1 MVLAIGLFP
10 CANPAFLHHPV
21 ALMLRAVMSLCCLS
35 PLMFRRLA
43 ARRFKGHTRQGSVGI
58 YFLIFQSLEGKV
70 AENKRGR
77 LCKVPK
83 FFQAILNPVHSTPLR
98 RLMQRSGVT
107 SLRGAAGNVAIQS
120 GTRGSGLLRCVRN
133 DGSMRKETIAR
144 SIRSRLWHALFA
156 GNIMPVIRNI
166 LSNITQNRRSLAQT
180 LTNFGILRLL
190 TSAMPS
196 QIEKDIINDDRRPPH
211 AR

>member
-1 MVLAIGLFP
+1 MVLAIGLFH
-10 CANPAFLHHPV
+10 CAIATFLHHPI

-43 ARRFKGHTRQGSVGI
+43 ARRFKSYTRQGSGGI

-77 LCKVPK
+77 LGKVPK
-83 FFQAILNPVHSTPLR
+83 FFQAILNPVHPTPLR

-120 GTRGSGLLRCVRN
+120 GTRGSGWLRCVRN
-133 DGSMRKETIAR
+133 DGSPRKKIIAR
-144 SIRSRLWHALFA
+144 SIRSRLRLALFA
-156 GNIMPVIRNI
+156 GNIMSVIRNI

-180 LTNFGILRLL
+180 LTNFGAASHYPAVADFCYAEPNREGYY
-190 TSAMPS
+190 
-196 QIEKDIINDDRRPPH
+196 Q
-211 AR
+211 

>member
-1 MVLAIGLFP
+1 MVLAIGLFH
-10 CANPAFLHHPV
+10 CAIATFLHHPV
-21 ALMLRAVMSLCCLS
+21 APMLRAVMSLCCLS

-43 ARRFKGHTRQGSVGI
+43 ARRFKGHTRQGSGGN
-58 YFLIFQSLEGKV
+58 YFLIFQNLDGKV
-70 AENKRGR
+70 TENKSVA

-133 DGSMRKETIAR
+133 DGSSRKETIAR
-144 SIRSRLWHALFA
+144 SIRSRLWLALFA
-156 GNIMPVIRNI
+156 GNIMSVIRNI
-166 LSNITQNRRSLAQT
+166 LSKITQNRRSLAPT
-180 LTNFGILRLL
+180 LTNFGAASHYPAVADFCYAEPNREGYY
-190 TSAMPS
+190 
-196 QIEKDIINDDRRPPH
+196 Q
-211 AR
+211 